1 MGNIHSLFATCRLQ
15 RSKKVIKAMV
25 VGTQVA
31 KRASKVMT
39 LSLDQGIGGSRLC
52 SEDQDIWTAALALSL
67 IRTYFEPE
75 VLQCSFSIYISPSR
89 IISLTE
95 ADFDFIRFQ
104 CNQIWT
110 TPCISDF

>member
-1 MGNIHSLFATCRLQ
+1 MGNAHSLFATCRLR

-52 SEDQDIWTAALALSL
+52 S
-67 IRTYFEPE
+67 
-75 VLQCSFSIYISPSR
+75 
-89 IISLTE
+89 
-95 ADFDFIRFQ
+95 
-104 CNQIWT
+104 
-110 TPCISDF
+110 